1 MTPRLSRHAESEV
14 ERRQI
19 PVDWLD
25 SLLEAPEQRIQRPDG
40 IEIWQSR
47 FTSGDGKM
55 NLLRAIVAAGKEPP
69 VVVTVYR
76 TSKIEK
82 YWRPE

>member
-19 PVDWLD
+19 PEDWLD
-25 SLLEAPEQRIQRPDG
+25 SLLEAPEQRIHQPDG

-47 FTSGDGKM
+47 FTSADGKM
-55 NLLRAIVAAGKEPP
+55 FLLRTAAAAKEAP